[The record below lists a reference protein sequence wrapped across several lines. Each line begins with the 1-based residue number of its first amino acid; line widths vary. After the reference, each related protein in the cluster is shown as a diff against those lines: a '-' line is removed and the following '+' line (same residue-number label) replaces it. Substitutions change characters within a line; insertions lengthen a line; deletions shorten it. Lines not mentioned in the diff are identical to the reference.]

1 MKKRLITKSGEIL
14 SEERKGHASNHK
26 VRRAYIYY
34 ELAAKLYLR
43 MIDLQSCRI
52 QHWQLYKMNI

>member
-1 MKKRLITKSGEIL
+1 MFLI
-14 SEERKGHASNHK
+14 RK

-34 ELAAKLYLR
+34 ELAAKLHLR

-52 QHWQLYKMNI
+52 QHWQLYKINI